1 MEKIISKESNSL
13 GIDIFINGKI
23 DVLALPKGLLE
34 SIAML
39 METEIINDLEKKRQ
53 KKKKEK
59 KFMISTLNR
68 TKNY

>member
-53 KKKKEK
+53 KKKKE
-59 KFMISTLNR
+59 R
-68 TKNY
+68 KNL